1 MTLPGSGLKGPSRS
15 LLSSPAADSDAPRQV
30 YTSSATL
37 PLTLIILYCPLS
49 PPHTHTTITT
59 TSFPATMT
67 PLLPLQCL
75 GAVPAPHPSFSSY
88 QKAPGRQPLEF
99 FIFEGH
105 LGPPPAPPKSQANH
119 LLCSQQS
126 KGSRASWAEDGKKN
140 LSKGPCLCRLQLNH
154 PKKSSP
160 DSRHH
165 ISGPKALSSFWASPV
180 KTLNRSC

>member
-30 YTSSATL
+30 YTSSTTP
-37 PLTLIILYCPLS
+37 PLTLIILYRPLP
-49 PPHTHTTITT
+49 PPHIHTTITT
-59 TSFPATMT
+59 TSFPATML

-88 QKAPGRQPLEF
+88 QEAPGRQPLEF
-99 FIFEGH
+99 FILGGH

-140 LSKGPCLCRLQLNH
+140 FSVGPGSGQT
-154 PKKSSP
+154 PAQSP
-160 DSRHH
+160 QEKL
-165 ISGPKALSSFWASPV
+165 P
-180 KTLNRSC
+180 